1 MGWPTPR
8 EYAVA
13 LHRAKKNLLVAAL
26 KDCKLAATPQGLPK
40 PLTGGF
46 GAVFEATTPDGKRW
60 ALKFFHKKALGT
72 RRRYRLLADW
82 QKSHPMPG
90 LVNCFWHEKG
100 LLVKGKEFPMVQ
112 MPWIEGIRLSDFLA
126 KHHNS
131 PDVCNV
137 LFDCWLKLVEGL
149 REAGIAHGDLQHN
162 NILLVPEGPSRFQ
175 MRLVDLDGVWL
186 PTLKDIPS
194 SEIGHRAYQH
204 PFRRN
209 DPYHPA
215 VDRFPALVI
224 ALSLAALADH
234 GGGLWKKFHLGR
246 NLIFRRS
253 DFVAPGKSPLFM
265 ALRASDSDRVRQLR
279 EALEVACS
287 QSPDQIPWVSEVLS
301 GKKEL
306 PTGVAEQEHTPENQE
321 PAKAPVKRPLKQQIL
336 RLIDSPWVG
345 AMAGGMLAITWLLLG
360 LITRVSVETLVT
372 VSVLIL
378 LFFTS
383 LPFVL
388 LRIFRGGDIPM
399 QPFPAAISPMGRW
412 IVAGNGQDLI
422 VWDAKHGFKAKW
434 VAHANQVLASV
445 FHPDGLL
452 VATGGA
458 DNLVKVWHAGTSE
471 LLAELPGHGWS
482 VVCCAWSPDGT
493 RLASAS
499 GDKTVRV
506 WDPENGK
513 EVICLGPC
521 SEKMATVTF
530 SPDGQWLATGGH
542 DRLWRVYR
550 TDDWHLAR
558 SAPAHPRLVSA
569 IGFSSD
575 SLRFAT
581 GGDDG
586 RVQIWSVSTGKRL
599 KSFRTHG
606 GQVTGAI
613 FGSTDTRV
621 FTTGADG
628 FLRAWDP
635 GTGNQLLE
643 IKVSPHP
650 LTCLEMGPRG
660 ETCLTASADGKVHRV
675 DVLKGKILKRWT
687 PPGGAPNPISAE
699 ASKTPSH

>member
-1 MGWPTPR
+1 MAWPTPL
-8 EYAVA
+8 EYAKS
-13 LHRAKKNLLVAAL
+13 LNRAGKNLLVPGL
-26 KDCKLAATPQGLPK
+26 KDCELVRTPDGLPK

-46 GAVFEATTPDGKRW
+46 GAVFEATTPDGRRW
-60 ALKFFHKKALGT
+60 ALKFFHKKAMGT

-82 QKSHPMPG
+82 QKSHAMPNM
-90 LVNCFWHEKG
+90 VNCVWHEKG

-112 MPWIEGIRLSDFLA
+112 MPWIQGIRLSDFLA

-149 REAGIAHGDLQHN
+149 RETGIAHGDLQHN
-162 NILLVPEGPSRFQ
+162 NILLVPEGPNRFQ

-253 DFVAPGKSPLFM
+253 DFVSPGKSPLFM
-265 ALRASDSDRVRQLR
+265 ALRASDSERVRQLR
-279 EALEVACS
+279 EALEAACS
-287 QSPDQIPWVSEVLS
+287 QSPDQIPWLSEVLA
-301 GKKEL
+301 GKKEIAN
-306 PTGVAEQEHTPENQE
+306 TGPEQESPQENQE
-321 PAKAPVKRPLKQQIL
+321 PAKAPIPKSIKERLL
-336 RLIDSPWVG
+336 RLADSPWVG
-345 AMAGGMLAITWLLLG
+345 ALAGVVLASTWLLLG
-360 LITRVSVETLVT
+360 LITKASTETLIT

-378 LFFTS
+378 LIFTS

-388 LRIFRGGDIPM
+388 MRIFQTKDIPM

-412 IVAGNGQDLI
+412 IVAGNGPDLV

-434 VAHANQVLASV
+434 AAHANQVLATV

-458 DNLVKVWHAGTSE
+458 DNQVKVWHAGTSE
-471 LLAELPGHGWS
+471 LVADLSGHTWS
-482 VVCCAWSPDGT
+482 AVCCAWSPDGT

-513 EVICLGPC
+513 EVVCLGPG

-550 TDDWHLAR
+550 TEDWHLAR
-558 SAPAHPRLVSA
+558 SAPAHPRVVSA
-569 IGFSSD
+569 LGFSSD

-586 RVQIWSVSTGKRL
+586 RVQIWSVSTGRRL
-599 KSFRTHG
+599 KSFRAHG
-606 GQVTGAI
+606 GLVTGAI

-628 FLRAWDP
+628 YLRAWDP
-635 GTGNQLLE
+635 GTGNQLME
-643 IKVSPHP
+643 IRVAPHP

-675 DVLKGKILKRWT
+675 DILKGKILKRWT
-687 PPGGAPNPISAE
+687 PPGGVPSTGTAE
-699 ASKTPSH
+699 GAKSTSP